1 MLTRVK
7 REAGS
12 RKDSNKTWIFLYR
25 FSKNSQLWIIT
36 KIGPVAAELFYVD
49 GRTDRQGD
57 RHDEAKVRVRHFANA
72 PIKLEGLK
80 EVREGAFYM
89 QYLSRTV
96 INWE

>member
-1 MLTRVK
+1 M
-7 REAGS
+7 
-12 RKDSNKTWIFLYR
+12 
-25 FSKNSQLWIIT
+25 
-36 KIGPVAAELFYVD
+36 D